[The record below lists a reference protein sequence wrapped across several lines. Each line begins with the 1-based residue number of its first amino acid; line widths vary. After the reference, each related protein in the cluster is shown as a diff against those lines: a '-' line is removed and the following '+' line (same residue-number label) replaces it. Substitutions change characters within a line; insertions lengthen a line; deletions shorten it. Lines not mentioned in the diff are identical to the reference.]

1 MTRTSIG
8 WLASVPLLA
17 LGCGG
22 GGATQQGGHD
32 SGTDAARAG
41 DAGCSTCD
49 AGRDHAA
56 PDAGHDGGAP
66 HADASFTDA
75 EAGGPHV
82 DNVAP
87 VIVNAGPKGSQSVDV
102 PFISVTLCAPGTSH
116 CQTIDYVTVD
126 TGSSGLRVISS
137 VLSKS
142 LALPQETAT
151 GGDPLAECYTFD
163 DGYTWGS
170 VRRADI
176 KIAGEVAHDAPIQ
189 VIGDPAFGT
198 VPKSCSSTGAAEDTV
213 DSFGSYALIGINQ
226 IVPDC
231 GSNCEDAA
239 YVAMAPYYYACG
251 SSCTG
256 VTQAVADQIANPIAA
271 FGRDGNGSVIDFP
284 MVPAAGQKT
293 LAGSLIFGIGT
304 AANNGLGSASV
315 LTTDDYGNITTV
327 FNGKTLSMS
336 FLDTGTNS
344 LSFNDSSITQC
355 KGGGLGGWYCPA
367 STVSLSAVNRGRN
380 DVMTTVSFSVANT
393 RTLFGSPDDT
403 AFSDLAG
410 TGSAGS
416 FDWGFPFFVGRRV
429 YVALQGAST
438 PGGDGPYFAY

>member
-1 MTRTSIG
+1 MARISIG
-8 WLASVPLLA
+8 WLASVSLVA

-22 GGATQQGGHD
+22 GSATGMGGHD
-32 SGTDAARAG
+32 GGTDAPRAG

-56 PDAGHDGGAP
+56 PDAGRDGGAP
-66 HADASFTDA
+66 HGDASATDA
-75 EAGGPHV
+75 EAGGPRV

-87 VIVNAGPKGSQSVDV
+87 MIVNAGPKGSESVDV
-102 PFISVTLCAPGTSH
+102 PFISVTLCAPGTSN

-142 LALPQETAT
+142 LALPQQTT

-176 KIAGEVAHDAPIQ
+176 KIAGEVARNAPIQ

-271 FGRDGNGSVIDFP
+271 FGLDGNGSVIDFP
-284 MVPAAGQKT
+284 NVPPGGQKT

-304 AANNGLGSASV
+304 ATNNGLGSASV
-315 LTTDDYGNITTV
+315 LTTDDYGNIATV
-327 FNGKTLSMS
+327 FDGKTLSMS

-344 LSFNDSSITQC
+344 FAFNDSSITQC
-355 KGGGLGGWYCPA
+355 KGGLGGWYCPA
-367 STVSLSAVNRGRN
+367 STTSLSAVNRGRN
-380 DVMTTVSFSVANT
+380 DVTTTVSFSVANT
-393 RTLFGSPDDT
+393 RTL
-403 AFSDLAG
+403 FSDLAG

-416 FDWGFPFFVGRRV
+416 FDWGLPFFIGRRV